1 MYRCEYRTVQ
11 KPTTAPESEP
21 IIGVSLGSCAALL
34 VVVTVLIV
42 VPVLIGLFVKKRSNR
57 LKHGKCVYTMFVDMN
72 VVSIHLP
79 CRVCFPQ
86 D

>member
-11 KPTTAPESEP
+11 IPATGPDSET
-21 IIGVSLGSCAALL
+21 IIEVSLGSCAALL
-34 VVVTVLIV
+34 VVVTVTIV
-42 VPVLIGLFVKKRSNR
+42 LVVLFVKKRSNR
-57 LKHGKCVYTMFVDMN
+57 LKHGKCVYTMFVHMN

>member
-11 KPTTAPESEP
+11 TPTTAPDSEF
-21 IIGVSLGSCAALL
+21 IKGVSVGSCAALL
-34 VVVTVLIV
+34 VVMTVTIVLIAW
-42 VPVLIGLFVKKRSNR
+42 FVKKRGNR
-57 LKHGKCVYTMFVDMN
+57 SKHGKCVYTMFVHMN